1 MRRWSVSSFFGFCI
15 PFASRFHL
23 GFAVSLEAY
32 QWIIYQLLQLTS
44 ENLKQ
49 LASEGVD
56 SFTAKNELQAYYYR
70 PLSITY
76 AELGNY

>member
-1 MRRWSVSSFFGFCI
+1 LESKCQATTVDGLFE
-15 PFASRFHL
+15 PD
-23 GFAVSLEAY
+23 VSLEAY

-70 PLSITY
+70 PLNITY
-76 AELGNY
+76 AELGKY